1 MSFVFGVI
9 LGIVTGLGVALL
21 ITSCLIKDSNDIGDS
36 VGRLENFG
44 RLTIIHEK
52 MRLSSKGVTKDAAS
66 SMSYALLN
74 RSYEAARQR
83 EGLAEK
89 VQQEAAQHAG
99 LSSPMGMNPGVGIN
113 TAAGMSGAPGMRR
126 PFGTQAPAGMVAA
139 AGVNAP
145 AKAEETAQQKAT
157 EDKDYIDMSEVA
169 ALLGR
174 DFDSDQKT

>member
-1 MSFVFGVI
+1 
-9 LGIVTGLGVALL
+9 
-21 ITSCLIKDSNDIGDS
+21 
-36 VGRLENFG
+36 
-44 RLTIIHEK
+44 
-52 MRLSSKGVTKDAAS
+52 
-66 SMSYALLN
+66 
-74 RSYEAARQR
+74 
-83 EGLAEK
+83 
-89 VQQEAAQHAG
+89 
-99 LSSPMGMNPGVGIN
+99 
-113 TAAGMSGAPGMRR
+113 MSGAPGMRR